1 MYQHIFTEL
10 QKNKSVFL
18 NLLNSTPEAAYTWK
32 QAPEK
37 WCLLEIICHLY
48 DEEREDFRVR
58 LGLVLETPEVK
69 PPPIDPVKWVT
80 ERKYM
85 EQNFEEKLHGFLEER
100 DKSIQWLQ
108 SLEHPQW
115 GNAYQHP
122 QYGPFSAKSYLTNWL
137 AHDCLHIRQIT
148 RLKYDYL
155 QHISG
160 ESVHYAGEWK

>member
-1 MYQHIFTEL
+1 MIKYLITEL
-10 QKNKSVFL
+10 ERNKTVFH
-18 NLLNSTPEAAYTWK
+18 NLLNGTPEAAYRWK
-32 QAPEK
+32 QTPDK

-69 PPPIDPVKWVT
+69 PPPFNPEKWVT

-85 EQNFEEKLHGFLEER
+85 EQNFQEKLQGFLEER
-100 DKSIQWLQ
+100 EQSLQWLR
-108 SLEHPQW
+108 SLENPQW
-115 GNAYQHP
+115 SNAYQHP
-122 QYGPFSAKSYLTNWL
+122 KYGSFSAKFYLTNWL

-160 ESVHYAGEWK
+160 ESVRYAGEWK

>member
-1 MYQHIFTEL
+1 MYQHIFAEL
-10 QKNKSVFL
+10 QKNKVIFQ
-18 NLLNSTPEAAYTWK
+18 NLLNGSTQAAYTWK
-32 QAPEK
+32 QTPEK

-69 PPPIDPVKWVT
+69 PPPFNPVKWVT

-85 EQNFEEKLHGFLEER
+85 EQSFEEKLQGFLEER
-100 DKSIQWLQ
+100 DKSIEWLQ
-108 SLEHPQW
+108 SLKNPKW
-115 GNAYQHP
+115 DNAYQDP
-122 QYGPFSAKSYLTNWL
+122 KYGPFSARFYLTNWL
-137 AHDCLHIRQIT
+137 AHDYLHIRQIT

-160 ESVHYAGEWK
+160 ESVRYAGEWK